1 MCWNNC
7 PFCVSR
13 MHSEEYGKSII
24 QPNHEIPQSY
34 LDRMQFVRD
43 EGCNSMII
51 TGTAEPQ
58 QNMGFIADLLRAN
71 RKLRTPFYN
80 ITLQTTG
87 SNLEDYDL
95 AGLAGLGLTTISLS
109 ISSPDPQRNAEIIG
123 MPKKTIRNYRY
134 IACAAKEAGLVT
146 RASVNLSEEFDKWF
160 PTNFWHPI
168 RFFHWALSNHFDQ
181 ITFRALYAD
190 GDSDQAKWIAAHP
203 FPEEKLEEIRYYI
216 QTEGTPIMRLPY
228 GLMKYSVH
236 GVSTVLDDDCM
247 SKDQIDDLK
256 YAILRPNGHLYSRWD
271 DTGSLIF

>member
-1 MCWNNC
+1 
-7 PFCVSR
+7 

-95 AGLAGLGLTTISLS
+95 AGLAELGLTTISLS